1 MSYITANSRHSG
13 PVWRVSWSH
22 PKFGS
27 LLASCSYDGSVKI
40 FDILKDKSYKV
51 IYTYIGH
58 NSSGSNGEES

>member
-1 MSYITANSRHSG
+1 MSPSAVSNRHSG

-40 FDILKDKSYKV
+40 VDILKDKSYKV

-58 NSSGSNGEES
+58 NSSGRRDEAS